1 MSTLPR
7 GPFRRAGTDCLAV
20 ILAGGLGTR
29 MGSLSLDRPKH
40 LLEIGGEPVIAHQLR
55 WLAGHGVV
63 DVVLAT
69 AHLADRFAPVLG
81 DGSRWGVRLQYAT
94 EPSPLGTGGG
104 LRFAVAARG
113 DVSARGHVPDWIV
126 VVNGD
131 LLTAHDLG
139 RQLALADDRL
149 DAVLHIRTVDDSRP
163 FGCVVADAGG
173 RVTAFLEK
181 SPAPPSHEVNG
192 GTYVLAARVVEAIGP
207 GVVSLERDVLPALV
221 ARGGVTAYRE
231 QALWEDIG
239 TPEAVVR
246 TSRRLVL
253 ASGADA
259 HVDPTAT
266 IAADAVVADGSAI
279 GPHAVVGPGAR
290 IIGSVVMAE
299 AVVGAGAVVSG
310 AAVAPD
316 ARVPE
321 RAVIKGG
328 SWR

>member
-1 MSTLPR
+1 MSTPSR
-7 GPFRRAGTDCLAV
+7 GPFRRSGTDCLAV

-94 EPSPLGTGGG
+94 EPAPLGTGGG

-113 DVSARGHVPDWIV
+113 DVPDWIV

-131 LLTAHDLG
+131 LLTGHDLG

-149 DAVLHIRTVDDSRP
+149 DAVLHIRTVDDARP

-181 SPAPPSHEVNG
+181 SPHPPSHEVNG

-259 HVDPTAT
+259 HIDPTAT

-290 IIGSVVMAE
+290 VIGSVVMAE

-310 AAVAPD
+310 AAVPPAAIVPD
-316 ARVPE
+316 G
-321 RAVIKGG
+321 AVIEGG
-328 SWR
+328 PWR

>member
-1 MSTLPR
+1 MSTLSR

-131 LLTAHDLG
+131 LLTA
-139 RQLALADDRL
+139 
-149 DAVLHIRTVDDSRP
+149 
-163 FGCVVADAGG
+163 
-173 RVTAFLEK
+173 
-181 SPAPPSHEVNG
+181 PA
-192 GTYVLAARVVEAIGP
+192 TWA
-207 GVVSLERDVLPALV
+207 
-221 ARGGVTAYRE
+221 
-231 QALWEDIG
+231 
-239 TPEAVVR
+239 
-246 TSRRLVL
+246 
-253 ASGADA
+253 
-259 HVDPTAT
+259 
-266 IAADAVVADGSAI
+266 
-279 GPHAVVGPGAR
+279 
-290 IIGSVVMAE
+290 
-299 AVVGAGAVVSG
+299 
-310 AAVAPD
+310 
-316 ARVPE
+316 
-321 RAVIKGG
+321 G
-328 SWR
+328 SWRWPTTGSTRCSTSAPWTMPGRSGVSSPTPGVG